1 MGATITYR
9 IVRPNKPLGVSL
21 PSHFQETCKKIFGS
35 LPKTFVTGD
44 LERLRVV
51 AAMQEDDANQEAWDR
66 LIELVEKHEEIE
78 VDASY

>member
-9 IVRPNKPLGVSL
+9 IVRLDKSLGVAL
-21 PSHFQETCKKIFGS
+21 PARFQETCEKIFGT
-35 LPKTFVTGD
+35 LPKTFTTAD

-51 AAMQEDDANQEAWDR
+51 AKMETSENQEAWER

-78 VDASY
+78 INTVY